1 MRENTRPVSFSTVV
15 TDTEPLMKAVQVTFS
30 DVLQPGQ
37 DFFLQVKCE
46 EWEGAFVDLVG
57 SQEIADR
64 SLIRAVIKPAP
75 EVSQQVFRF
84 LYSLLS
90 TYNSSDAHLKV
101 QCYNYR
107 ITSQGSKMYIY
118 LLL

>member
-1 MRENTRPVSFSTVV
+1 MI
-15 TDTEPLMKAVQVTFS
+15 TDTETLIKAVQVTFA

-46 EWEGAFVDLVG
+46 EWEGAFVDLMG

-84 LYSLLS
+84 SYSIS
-90 TYNSSDAHLKV
+90 Y
-101 QCYNYR
+101 
-107 ITSQGSKMYIY
+107 
-118 LLL
+118 